1 MFVQTICLV
10 RFDEAFEHF
19 ETIANS
25 LTSLGVSQA
34 TRMIEDANLLNVR
47 DDVNTIANGRVDRFE
62 MVMFRQHDAVGFQH
76 QRITVVALGFR
87 ESTVDR
93 DGLPAAFQ
101 R

>member
-1 MFVQTICLV
+1 MFVQTISLV

-19 ETIANS
+19 KTIANS

-34 TRMIEDANLLNVR
+34 ARMIEDADFLDVR
-47 DDVNTIANGRVDRFE
+47 DDVDAIANGCVDRFE

-76 QRITVVALGFR
+76 QRITVIAVGLGK
-87 ESTVDR
+87 SSVDR
-93 DGLPAAFQ
+93 DGLAAAFE